1 MAIDTYAKLIADIA
15 DTIDRT
21 DLTAD
26 VSTAGATIEGAIKRA
41 IRKCE
46 IRTQRTLRVRQM
58 ETSTTLTFTAATTS
72 YAMPADFASARLLY
86 LSQDPIVV
94 LEQTTLEDLYTAYP
108 SQANGQPQKFAISGS
123 SFIVRPAPDQ
133 SYTVPLT
140 YYTTIPAL
148 STTNTSNLLLAMA
161 PDVYLYGSCVEL
173 MAHMM
178 EDQRVQTWMQLYNEA
193 IRLINEDDS
202 TAKWNGVLM
211 QSALPVQ
218 IVV

>member
-15 DTIDRT
+15 DTIDRS
-21 DLTAD
+21 DLTDD
-26 VSTAGATIEGAIKRA
+26 VSIAGATIEGAIKRA

-46 IRTQRTLRVRQM
+46 IRTQRTLRVRQF
-58 ETSTTLTFTAATTS
+58 ETSTTMTFASGTS
-72 YAMPADFASARLLY
+72 TYAMPSDFASARLIY

-94 LEQTTLEDLYTAYP
+94 LEQTTLEDLYASYP
-108 SQANGQPQKFAISGS
+108 SQATGQPQKFAISGS
-123 SFIVRPAPDQ
+123 SFVVRPTPDQ
-133 SYTVPLT
+133 AYTVPLT
-140 YYTTIPAL
+140 YYQTVTPL
-148 STTNTSNLLLAMA
+148 TTTNTTNTLLTLA
-161 PDVYLYGSCVEL
+161 PDAYLYGSCIEL

-178 EDQRVQTWMQLYNEA
+178 DDQRVQTWMQLYNEA
-193 IRLINEDDS
+193 IRLITEDDD